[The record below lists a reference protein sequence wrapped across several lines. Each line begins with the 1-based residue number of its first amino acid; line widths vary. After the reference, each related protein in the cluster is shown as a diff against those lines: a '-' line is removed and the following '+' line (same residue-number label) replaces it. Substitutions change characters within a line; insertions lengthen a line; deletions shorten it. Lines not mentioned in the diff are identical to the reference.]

1 MAYDHDNYDLVNL
14 IDHINGTLWSF
25 VKLRDRVIRKKK
37 PLEEK
42 LRERLEI
49 LDDIVV
55 TDNNTD
61 NERATQESNS
71 VPLSPKLG
79 NAKNISVK
87 PPAVRLP
94 KTTPKT
100 ARCIAD
106 DKNSGV
112 KTKQTLLSIPMT
124 STPREPESSLPG
136 IGDVTKS
143 NTRTYRYKY
152 TRDFLARQKDKVLQ
166 KAACDQHHRFSVG
179 DLPRHMWKT
188 YRRSCDIKQS
198 ASTPRLCYVNGP
210 DALEARI
217 QSPTRLLSPWREDDA
232 IILNNLKSRS
242 GSVSNRTQKPAL
254 SRRQALLPLLPENA
268 THRKLYAI
276 IYDERLATPQLP
288 VAKSTSHE
296 FMPTID
302 GIRQVDYI
310 KEAETSTPRS
320 KPVLPTRRRSTR
332 SRTPET
338 TSKEDKYPRA
348 KTHLETIGKKT
359 LRWEFDIDRLVPPTV
374 VRFTAP
380 SPEPSG
386 EVEESF
392 EYSVPMTAS
401 LT

>member
-1 MAYDHDNYDLVNL
+1 MAYDHNNYDLVNL
-14 IDHINGTLWSF
+14 IDALNGTLWSF
-25 VKLRDRVIRKKK
+25 MKPRDRIIRKKK

-61 NERATQESNS
+61 NERTTQESNS

-79 NAKNISVK
+79 NAKNIRVK
-87 PPAVRLP
+87 PDAVRLP

-100 ARCIAD
+100 ARCVVD
-106 DKNSGV
+106 SGV

-143 NTRTYRYKY
+143 NTRTYRYTY
-152 TRDFLARQKDKVLQ
+152 TRDFLARQKDRVLH
-166 KAACDQHHRFSVG
+166 KAACDQQRRRFTVG
-179 DLPRHMWKT
+179 DLPQHMWKT
-188 YRRSCDIKQS
+188 YRRPCDIQKKD
-198 ASTPRLCYVNGP
+198 ATPRLRYVNGP
-210 DALEARI
+210 DTLEARI

-232 IILNNLKSRS
+232 ILLHNLKSRS
-242 GSVSNRTQKPAL
+242 GSVSHRTQKPAL
-254 SRRQALLPLLPENA
+254 SRRQALLPLLPENE
-268 THRKLYAI
+268 THMKLYDI
-276 IYDERLATPQLP
+276 IYNERLVTPQLP
-288 VAKSTSHE
+288 VPKSSWHE
-296 FMPTID
+296 FSPTID
-302 GIRQVDYI
+302 RGIRQVDYSMG
-310 KEAETSTPRS
+310 ATTSTPCTT
-320 KPVLPTRRRSTR
+320 PVMPTRRRSIR

-348 KTHLETIGKKT
+348 KTNLEPIGKKT
-359 LRWEFDIDRLVPPTV
+359 LRWEFDIDRVVPPTV

-386 EVEESF
+386 EAEETF